1 MKDPIVVLRTKERE
15 ILKIKVEIEALR
27 IAAQL
32 LSDDVL
38 PTGTTQRQAA
48 PQLDFDALEAAL
60 DGVDGY
66 PDPFRPRLASE

>member
-1 MKDPIVVLRTKERE
+1 VKDPIVVLRTKERE

-38 PTGTTQRQAA
+38 PTEATQTQAA
-48 PQLDFDALEAAL
+48 PPLDFDALEAAL
-60 DGVDGY
+60 DALDGY
-66 PDPFRPRLASE
+66 PDPLRPRLA